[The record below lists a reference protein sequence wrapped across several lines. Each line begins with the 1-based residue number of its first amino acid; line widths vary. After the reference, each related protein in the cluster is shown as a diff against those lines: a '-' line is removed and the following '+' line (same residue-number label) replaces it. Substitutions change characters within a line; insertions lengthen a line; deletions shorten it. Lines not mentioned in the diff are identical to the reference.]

1 MKVRHIVYSR
11 VGDKD
16 MNKPAIEKPD
26 YGNWV
31 PTRFIYVSG
40 IVGLVFLGVAL
51 MFPILITI
59 AVFCFLVSIY
69 FAYAR
74 YQFSPRGG
82 NVQEKIWELVLSNLD
97 WNGEGQALDI
107 GCGNASLTIKLALK
121 YKGAYIVGIDR
132 WGKRWEYSK
141 EICEK
146 NVVMEGVAGR
156 VTFQKASASKLPF
169 EDGYFDSVVSNFVF
183 HEVSD
188 TKDKREVIRE
198 ALRVVRKGG
207 CFAFQDLFLFKR
219 VYGEMDELITT
230 IKSWG
235 ITRVEFVKTCEAPFI
250 PKALKLPFMLGTIG
264 IISGEK

>member
-1 MKVRHIVYSR
+1 MKVRHIVDSSA
-11 VGDKD
+11 VDKG
-16 MNKPAIEKPD
+16 MNKPAIKKPD

-31 PTRFIYVSG
+31 PTRFINVSG
-40 IVGLVFLGVAL
+40 IAGLLFLGVAL
-51 MFPILITI
+51 MFPILIII

-82 NVQEKIWELVLSNLD
+82 DVQEKIWELVLSNLD

-107 GCGNASLTIKLALK
+107 GCGNAPLTIKLALK
-121 YKGAYIVGIDR
+121 HKGAHIVGIDH

-156 VTFQKASASKLPF
+156 VSFKKASASKLPF

-183 HEVSD
+183 HEVGD
-188 TKDKREVIRE
+188 AKDKREVIRE

-219 VYGEMDELITT
+219 IYGEIDELRAT

-235 ITRVEFVKTCEAPFI
+235 ITKVEFLKTCEAPFI

-264 IISGEK
+264 IISGKK